1 MTLILT
7 VDIFT
12 PIHLCFVLDVY
23 EMHRLKILQDDLL
36 ALKEANSDMV
46 MLYTIACHGDTR
58 EYRLSY
64 L

>member
-1 MTLILT
+1 
-7 VDIFT
+7 
-12 PIHLCFVLDVY
+12 
-23 EMHRLKILQDDLL
+23 MHRLKILQDDLL